1 MQILI
6 TLQMLQDVG
15 TDEEKRINFVA
26 HVIESHKASDDYK
39 YALIAQDYDR
49 RRNTTITNYRKLLYT
64 ISGDA
69 VPDNYSANYKLASNF
84 FNRLVTQQNQ
94 YLLGKGVKFNNE
106 ATKGKLGDDFDT
118 RLQEAGHFALVD
130 KVSFGFWNLDRLQ
143 VFRFTQFAP
152 IWDEINGALSAGVR
166 FWQIDST
173 KPLRATLYEIDGYT
187 DYIWQD
193 GKGEILHPKT
203 PYKLKVR
210 GSEIDGDEIYDGEN
224 YPAFPIVP
232 LWANRQ
238 KQSELVGVRESIDC
252 YDLIKSGFANDIDD
266 ASLIYWTI
274 SNAGGMDD
282 LDLAKFVKRIKTV
295 KAAAIEDDGARAEAH
310 TLEVPYNS
318 REALLERISADI
330 YDDFM
335 GLDYRRIAG
344 GAVTATQI
352 KANYEPMNLKSS
364 QYEYCVIDFVQ
375 GILAIAGIDD
385 TPIFETSPLVN
396 TSEEIQVILQAAQ
409 FLPQN
414 YVTEKI
420 LTLLGDVDKVSDIL
434 KQMEEEQAE
443 RMERMEMI
451 SSGGSG
457 TQEDEQETEET

>member
-1 MQILI
+1 
-6 TLQMLQDVG
+6 
-15 TDEEKRINFVA
+15 
-26 HVIESHKASDDYK
+26 
-39 YALIAQDYDR
+39 
-49 RRNTTITNYRKLLYT
+49 
-64 ISGDA
+64 
-69 VPDNYSANYKLASNF
+69 
-84 FNRLVTQQNQ
+84 
-94 YLLGKGVKFNNE
+94 
-106 ATKGKLGDDFDT
+106 
-118 RLQEAGHFALVD
+118 
-130 KVSFGFWNLDRLQ
+130 
-143 VFRFTQFAP
+143 
-152 IWDEINGALSAGVR
+152 
-166 FWQIDST
+166 
-173 KPLRATLYEIDGYT
+173 
-187 DYIWQD
+187 
-193 GKGEILHPKT
+193 
-203 PYKLKVR
+203 
-210 GSEIDGDEIYDGEN
+210 
-224 YPAFPIVP
+224 
-232 LWANRQ
+232 
-238 KQSELVGVRESIDC
+238 
-252 YDLIKSGFANDIDD
+252 
-266 ASLIYWTI
+266 
-274 SNAGGMDD
+274 MDD

-310 TLEVPYNS
+310 TLDVPYNS

-451 SSGGSG
+451 SGGSG
-457 TQEDEQETEET
+457 AQEDEQETEKT